1 MELFEQMKKTNNQSQ
16 VPLVNTLKDS
26 TLFGTDERQV
36 SDEKMSLVQQMQQTS
51 KDREDADKG
60 LRLAENFIKKYYLD
74 DLYKYEVSTIT
85 RDIQEFQIG
94 HNACLFRV
102 DNITFNNDENILDK
116 LNNVYSSLHSLG
128 LSVIFLIRC
137 DGKKVN
143 LFLGTKSSFMDFSDS
158 NEKAMGTVF
167 KKAFFGNFPGSRIVD
182 IDAEEGEQIM
192 KLLLPEDGNNAVTS
206 LTSLPALKED
216 ESENNQYVQGIEK
229 FIDTMKN
236 EVYSVLIIS
245 DPVSG
250 GQIEEIKHGYE
261 ELYTELAP
269 LLGYDMT
276 IGKNDSKSITKTE
289 MDGYTDTI
297 GRSVSKTQSFTRG
310 TSITKSESTTNTF
323 GVSLGMFGST
333 GTSNSNTEANQ
344 KDILASIIMCIC
356 GGVVQSAMSA
366 ATSAVGLNA
375 GINASRSKQ
384 TGTSEGKHQDEQR
397 GHQEGTHEDHALNHQ
412 EGLQAGVSE
421 GNTSSVTVKYENR
434 SVKELL
440 TIIDEHIKRL
450 QSCENY
456 GMWASSAYFISPSK
470 ETSIIA
476 ASAYKGIINGE
487 GTALEAPSINTWF
500 RDENVKKI
508 NEYLR
513 SFSHPRLHDKDFLI
527 KADAIA
533 DITSATLVSTKE
545 LSIQCNVPY
554 KSVSGIAVREM
565 AEFGRNIYENEQEN
579 SHKIRLGNIY
589 HMGQSDASSFVDID
603 IERLKEHTFITG
615 STGSGKSN
623 TVYEIVS
630 RLNNMSESHADN
642 TNYLIKPIP
651 TLIIEPAKGE
661 YKNVFGNNFNV
672 YGTNSEY
679 TDLLRI
685 NPFQFEKG
693 IHVLE
698 HIDRLVDI
706 FNVCWPMYAAMP
718 AVLKEAV
725 EQSYVLAGWD
735 LRTSTCK
742 KRIKMY
748 PCFDDLLVCL
758 RNVIGKSSF
767 SQEVKDNYT
776 GALLTRVNSLTNGF
790 YRDIFCAY
798 ESEEVNHKL
807 YEESTIVDLSRI
819 GSSETKSML
828 MGIIMLKLQ
837 ERRIAQGG
845 INLDLK
851 HITVL
856 EEAHNL
862 LKRTSTEQST
872 ETSNLLGKSV
882 EMISNAIAEMRT
894 YGEGFIIV
902 DQAPGLLDLSVIRNT
917 NTKII
922 MKLPDFSD
930 RELVGKSAGLNDE
943 QIIELAKIP
952 TGIAAVYQNK
962 WIEPVLC
969 SIDEYKVKP
978 KEYKRKSEIK
988 YPTEQEVKYEII
1000 HYLLSDIN
1008 EEQVDIDVDV
1018 LKNNLIGAPI
1028 SAPFRMEILKALE
1041 KDKPKKLQEIYPLIA
1056 KCIEGLDE
1064 VFSNSIDARDIIEW
1078 NEFLKRELHLDEMN
1092 FTERCKENILDC
1104 IIHQKSEEQPEGDR
1118 KYRWWIE
1125 KLGRSV

>member
-1 MELFEQMKKTNNQSQ
+1 MGLFEQMKKTNSQ
-16 VPLVNTLKDS
+16 ASLVSTLQDPA
-26 TLFGTDERQV
+26 LFGTDTADV
-36 SDEKMSLVQQMQQTS
+36 SEEKESLEQKLKETS
-51 KDREDADKG
+51 EVKEDTDKG

-143 LFLGTKSSFMDFSDS
+143 LYLGTKSSSMDFSDS
-158 NEKAMGTVF
+158 NEKAMGAVF
-167 KKAFFGNFPGSRIVD
+167 EKAFFGNFPGSSIIDVD
-182 IDAEEGEQIM
+182 ATEGEQIM
-192 KLLLPEDGNNAVTS
+192 KSLLPKHGNNAVTS
-206 LTSLPALKED
+206 LTSLPALKDD

-276 IGKNDSKSITKTE
+276 IGKNDSKSVTKSE
-289 MDGYTDTI
+289 IDGYTDTI
-297 GRSVSKTQSFTRG
+297 GHSVSKTQSFTRG

-323 GVSLGMFGST
+323 GVSLGIFGST
-333 GTSNSNTEANQ
+333 GTSSSNTETNQ
-344 KDILASIIMCIC
+344 KNIIASTVMSIF

-375 GINASRSKQ
+375 GINASTAKQ
-384 TGTSEGKHQDEQR
+384 KGTTEGEHQDEQR
-397 GHQEGTHEDHALNHQ
+397 GSQEGTHEDHAINHQ

-421 GNTSSVTVKYENR
+421 GNSSSVTVKYENR

-440 TIIDEHIKRL
+440 AIIDEHIKRL
-450 QSCENY
+450 QTCENY

-500 RDENVKKI
+500 KDENVKKI

-513 SFSHPRLHDKDFLI
+513 CFSHPRLHDKDYLI

-533 DITSATLVSTKE
+533 DITAATLVSTKE

-565 AEFGRNIYENEQEN
+565 AEFGRNIYENNQCETR
-579 SHKIRLGNIY
+579 KIRLGNVY
-589 HMGQSDASSFVDID
+589 HMGQADASSFVDID
-603 IERLKEHTFITG
+603 IERLKEHAFITG

-623 TVYEIVS
+623 TVYEIIS
-630 RLNNMSESHADN
+630 RLNNMPESHADD
-642 TNYLIKPIP
+642 TKYLEKPIP

-661 YKNVFGNNFNV
+661 YKNVFGNKFNV
-672 YGTNSEY
+672 YGTNPEY
-679 TDLLRI
+679 TELLRI

-735 LRTSTCK
+735 LRTSKCK
-742 KRIKMY
+742 RKMEMY
-748 PCFDDLLVCL
+748 PCFDDLLICL

-767 SQEVKDNYT
+767 SKEVKDNYT
-776 GALLTRVNSLTNGF
+776 GALVTRVSSLTNGF

-798 ESEEVNHKL
+798 ESEELDHKL
-807 YEESTIVDLSRI
+807 YEESTIIDLSRI
-819 GSSETKSML
+819 GAPETKSML
-828 MGIIMLKLQ
+828 MGMIMLKLQ
-837 ERRIAQGG
+837 ERRMAQGG

-851 HITVL
+851 HVTVL

-862 LKRTSTEQST
+862 LKRTSTEQSS

-930 RELVGKSAGLNDE
+930 RELVGKSAGLNDN

-952 TGIAAVYQNK
+952 TGVAAVYQNK

-978 KEYKRKSEIK
+978 QEYKKKSDIK
-988 YPTEQEVKYEII
+988 YPTEQDVKYEVIQ
-1000 HYLLSDIN
+1000 YLLSDIN
-1008 EEQVDIDVDV
+1008 EEHVDIDVEK
-1018 LKNNLIGAPI
+1018 LKSNLVGTPI
-1028 SAPFRMEILKALE
+1028 SASLRLEILKVLE
-1041 KDKPKKLQEIYPLIA
+1041 KDKPQELQEVYPLVA
-1056 KCIEGLDE
+1056 KCIEDLDE
-1064 VFSNSIDARDIIEW
+1064 VFSNSIDAKDVFEW
-1078 NEFLKRELHLDEMN
+1078 NELLKRELHLDEMN

-1104 IIHQKSEEQPEGDR
+1104 IIHQKSEEQPEGEK